1 MKILVSKNF
10 DVKFDVGKKVHDRG
24 SVVVD
29 QVILVFL
36 VFVLCIWLVLNC
48 CGQHF

>member
-1 MKILVSKNF
+1 MKILVSNNF
-10 DVKFDVGKKVHDRG
+10 DVQFDVGKKVHDRV

-48 CGQHF
+48 GGQHF

>member
-1 MKILVSKNF
+1 VEILVFSNF
-10 DVKFDVGKKVHDRG
+10 DVQFDVGKKVLDRV
-24 SVVVD
+24 SVVD

-48 CGQHF
+48 VGQHF